1 MIRLD
6 IAKRLLG
13 AEGAFELRFDCTFEA
28 GSFVALSGK
37 SGSGK
42 TTLLRMLAGLEAPD
56 SGQIIVD
63 GEVWMDRDKGINR
76 KPQQRAIGFV
86 FQDYSLFPN
95 MSVRENIAFAADDKK
110 NVDELLRLIE
120 LEELADR
127 YPASLSGGQQQRVAL
142 ARAVARKPKILLLDE
157 PLSALDKNTR
167 TKLQDEI
174 LKIHRAFGITTLLVS
189 HDTSEIFKLAT
200 RMVELEAGEVTRD
213 GTPSELF
220 SSSLGSRKFSFVG
233 EVLEIKK
240 ADIVYIVSLAIGS
253 SISEVVVSKEEAAK
267 LKAGDKVMIASKA
280 FNPVIKKIKD

>member
-1 MIRLD
+1 MIRLNLT
-6 IAKRLLG
+6 KRLKG
-13 AEGAFELRFDCTFEA
+13 AEGEFDLVFNQEIES

-42 TTLLRMLAGLEAPD
+42 TTLLRILAGLDVPD
-56 SGQIIVD
+56 SGEIVV
-63 GEVWMDRDKGINR
+63 GEEVWVDTGKKINL
-76 KPQQRAIGFV
+76 KAQKRAIGFV

-95 MSVRENIAFAADDKK
+95 MSVRENIAFAAEDKEQ
-110 NVDELLRLIE
+110 VDTLLEMIE
-120 LEELADR
+120 LRELADR

-157 PLSALDKNTR
+157 PLSALDKTTR

-174 LKIHRAFGITTLLVS
+174 LKIHKAFGITTLLVS

-200 RMVELEAGEVTRD
+200 RMIELESGRVTRV
-213 GTPSELF
+213 GTPSQLF

-240 ADIVYIVSLAIGS
+240 EDIVYVISLAIGS
-253 SISEVVVSKEEAAK
+253 SMSEVVVSKEEAAK
-267 LKAGDKVMIASKA
+267 LHIGDKVMIASKA
-280 FNPVIKKIKD
+280 FNPVLKKI

>member
-1 MIRLD
+1 MIKLNLT
-6 IAKRLLG
+6 KRLSG
-13 AEGAFELRFDCTFEA
+13 AEGEFDLVVDREIED

-42 TTLLRMLAGLEAPD
+42 TTLMRMLAGLDVPD
-56 SGQIIVD
+56 SGEIVVD
-63 GEVWMDRDKGINR
+63 GEVWVDRAKGINL
-76 KPQQRAIGFV
+76 KPQKRAIGFV
-86 FQDYSLFPN
+86 FQNYSLFPN

-110 NVDELLRLIE
+110 EVHKLLELIE
-120 LEELADR
+120 LTELADR

-142 ARAVARKPKILLLDE
+142 ARAVARRPKILLLDE
-157 PLSALDKNTR
+157 PLSALDKTTR

-200 RMVELEAGEVTRD
+200 RMVVLESGSVTQD

-220 SSSLGSRKFSFVG
+220 SSTLGSRKFSFVG

-253 SISEVVVSKEEAAK
+253 SISEVVVSKEEALK
-267 LKAGDKVMIASKA
+267 LHVGDKVMIASKA

>member
-1 MIRLD
+1 MIRLNLT
-6 IAKRLLG
+6 KRLKG
-13 AEGAFELRFDCTFEA
+13 AEGEFDLVFDQEIEN

-42 TTLLRMLAGLEAPD
+42 TTLLRMLAGLDVPD
-56 SGQIIVD
+56 SGEIIVGD
-63 GEVWMDRDKGINR
+63 EVWVDTKKKINR
-76 KPQQRAIGFV
+76 KAQKRAIGFV

-95 MSVRENIAFAADDKK
+95 MSVRENIAFAAEEKRQ
-110 NVDELLRLIE
+110 VDLLLEMIE
-120 LEELADR
+120 LTELADR

-142 ARAVARKPKILLLDE
+142 ARAVARRPKILLLDE
-157 PLSALDKNTR
+157 PLSALDKSTR

-174 LKIHRAFGITTLLVS
+174 LKIHKAFGITTLLVS

-200 RMVELEAGEVTRD
+200 RMIELEAGRVTRV
-213 GTPSELF
+213 GTPSQLF

-240 ADIVYIVSLAIGS
+240 EDIVYVISLAIGS

-267 LKAGDKVMIASKA
+267 LSVGDKVMIASKA
-280 FNPVIKKIKD
+280 FNPVLKKI